1 MDSCFGSETYQDG
14 LAAGG
19 LLSVDSDGRFNS
31 TRSVTFD
38 MMDDD
43 DDDDADAGGCTFQMD
58 DAGEMGYPGAAAS
71 RHSGIMTATPPL
83 DSA

>member
-14 LAAGG
+14 LAAGP
-19 LLSVDSDGRFNS
+19 LLSVDSDGPCNS

-43 DDDDADAGGCTFQMD
+43 DADAGGCTFQMDD

-71 RHSGIMTATPPL
+71 RHSGIMTAAPPL
-83 DSA
+83 DSAY